1 MMEAA
6 QTVVIPWSRTQ
17 TDGVPG
23 LSPEHLRVGAEWRW
37 EGGAVRLSPRAETL
51 RLERPI
57 GMETLRGKAAHRAV
71 RMGGARKRIVEG
83 PEPEPGGPEEI
94 GPRKGFVLTDGHHS
108 YGAAIGT
115 SAHGEPLAIFDRGAP
130 PEGAETWVVR
140 STLGGDV
147 QRDGVI
153 CFTPGTRIR
162 TEQGDVPAEMVTAG
176 MRVITA
182 DNGPREVIW
191 TGARRI
197 SGARLRAMPWLA
209 PVLFRPG
216 ALGPEQTAPLLVSPR
231 HKVLL
236 RGMAATTLFG
246 TGEVLVAAADLVDE
260 VSVVRVRAR
269 EVTYIHILCERHELL
284 WSGGVLTESFNPS
297 PSALSLVEPA
307 QREALLRVAPDAAEP
322 GCYGPA
328 VRRTLGAGE
337 AAIMRAMA

>member
-37 EGGAVRLSPRAETL
+37 EGGAVWLSPRAETL

-57 GMETLRGKAAHRAV
+57 GMERLRGKAAHRAV
-71 RMGGARKRIVEG
+71 RMGGARRRIVDELEPDG
-83 PEPEPGGPEEI
+83 PEDL
-94 GPRKGFVLTDGHHS
+94 GPRKGFVLTDGHRP
-108 YGAAIGT
+108 YAAAIGT
-115 SAHGEPLAIFDRGAP
+115 SSHGEPLAIFDRGVP

-140 STLGGDV
+140 STLGDDAR
-147 QRDGVI
+147 RDGVI

-162 TEQGDVPAEMVTAG
+162 TEQGEVPAELVTAG

-182 DNGPREVIW
+182 DSGPREVIW

-216 ALGPEQTAPLLVSPR
+216 ALGPEQAAPLLVSPR

-236 RGMAATTLFG
+236 RGVAAASLFG
-246 TGEVLVAAADLVDE
+246 ENEVLVAAADLVDE
-260 VSVVRVRAR
+260 VSVLRVRSR
-269 EVTYIHILCERHELL
+269 EVTYLHILCERHELL

-337 AAIMRAMA
+337 AAILRAMG

>member
-1 MMEAA
+1 MTQAA

-37 EGGAVRLSPRAETL
+37 NGGAVRLSPRAETL
-51 RLERPI
+51 RLERPL
-57 GMETLRGKAAHRAV
+57 GMETLREQAAHRAV
-71 RMGGARKRIVEG
+71 RAGGARRRIVAEA
-83 PEPEPGGPEEI
+83 EPDGPEEM
-94 GPRKGFVLTDGHHS
+94 GPRKGFVLTDGHAS
-108 YGAAIGT
+108 YGVALGL
-115 SAHGEPLAIFDRGAP
+115 SQHGEPLAIFDHGAP

-140 STLGGDV
+140 STLGEDIR
-147 QRDGVI
+147 RDGVI

-162 TEQGDVPAEMVTAG
+162 TEQGEVPAEMVTPG
-176 MRVITA
+176 MRVVTA
-182 DNGPREVIW
+182 DSGPREVVW

-216 ALGPEQTAPLLVSPR
+216 ALGPEQATPLLVSPR

-236 RGMAATTLFG
+236 RGVAATSLFG
-246 TGEVLVAAADLVDE
+246 EPEVLVAAADLVDE
-260 VSVVRVRAR
+260 ISVVRVKPR
-269 EVTYIHILCERHELL
+269 EVTYLHILCERHELL

-307 QREALLRVAPDAAEP
+307 QREALLRIAPDAAEP

-337 AAIMRAMA
+337 AAILRAMG